1 MFGIEIKIL
10 FFLVLQLS
18 DYLKKQ
24 VPEGAHNN
32 EIPDQDK
39 LVEDIFQ
46 HEDRDKNGYI
56 SHDEFSGPKHDEL

>member
-1 MFGIEIKIL
+1 MKN
-10 FFLVLQLS
+10 
-18 DYLKKQ
+18 Q
-24 VPEGAHNN
+24 VPEGARSN

-56 SHDEFSGPKHDEL
+56 SHEEFSGPKHDEL